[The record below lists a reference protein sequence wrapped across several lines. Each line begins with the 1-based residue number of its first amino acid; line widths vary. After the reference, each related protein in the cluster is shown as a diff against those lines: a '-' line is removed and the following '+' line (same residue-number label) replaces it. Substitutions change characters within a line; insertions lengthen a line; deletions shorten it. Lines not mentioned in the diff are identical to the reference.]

1 LTPACRLTVSEGS
14 VSRIVALRPI
24 TAVER
29 GGLSQKRARSP
40 PVGTWSDDTRPM
52 GLTDHVKSKNPF
64 QVQDFQV
71 QPGHNPYAD
80 KNIKN
85 PYDHPAFSSPNE
97 DWSTIG
103 KSKKSRGN
111 DHVFG
116 GDLTSSN
123 ARSGLNHKF
132 SKPGKL
138 FPTPTRGTRS
148 NTMTASVHHAPSQS
162 LKTLTPDAPYKL
174 TLFTPSAPDPQAP
187 ADKWTVQT
195 AHGSQYGAS
204 AHAGRD
210 KDINIPFRH
219 PITDH
224 LPVFRRA
231 KTLNPAPQRRYWQDL
246 APAAML
252 DTRAPAG
259 PEEWT
264 RHRQMEMREERQATR
279 AGEATNEFR
288 FAQAPS
294 FVTSQPT
301 GRARF

>member
-1 LTPACRLTVSEGS
+1 MTTPHSRLLKDG
-14 VSRIVALRPI
+14 RY
-24 TAVER
+24 
-29 GGLSQKRARSP
+29 
-40 PVGTWSDDTRPM
+40 W
-52 GLTDHVKSKNPF
+52 
-64 QVQDFQV
+64 
-71 QPGHNPYAD
+71 
-80 KNIKN
+80 
-85 PYDHPAFSSPNE
+85 
-97 DWSTIG
+97 

-219 PITDH
+219 PTLIISPFSVARRHSIRLRSADTGKISRRRPCWIPELQPVPRSGHDTD
-224 LPVFRRA
+224 RWR
-231 KTLNPAPQRRYWQDL
+231 
-246 APAAML
+246 
-252 DTRAPAG
+252 
-259 PEEWT
+259 
-264 RHRQMEMREERQATR
+264 
-279 AGEATNEFR
+279 
-288 FAQAPS
+288 
-294 FVTSQPT
+294 
-301 GRARF
+301 